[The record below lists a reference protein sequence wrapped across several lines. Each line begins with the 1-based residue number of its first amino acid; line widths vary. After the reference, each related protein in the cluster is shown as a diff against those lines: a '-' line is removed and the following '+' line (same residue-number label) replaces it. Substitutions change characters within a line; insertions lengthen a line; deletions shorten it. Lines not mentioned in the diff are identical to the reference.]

1 MGNYRIRKKELLN
14 EISGWNRFFKRK
26 MHLIAC
32 GGTALTILGLKES
45 TKDIDFIVPNID
57 EYTYLID
64 TLKRLGYKS
73 VTGNGWK
80 RDEKYVFDLFRG
92 KFVHTTELLES
103 PLLEGNN
110 IFFEEFTNV
119 YLGVLNF
126 YDLIISKLFRGAQV
140 DFDDCLILYEAKKNQ
155 ININKLRERFKETAS
170 CDIAPDRLMINL
182 EVFLQMVEK
191 R

>member
-1 MGNYRIRKKELLN
+1 MDNYRINKKDLLT
-14 EISGWNRFFKRK
+14 EISGWNRFLKRK

-64 TLKRLGYKS
+64 SLKKLGYKS
-73 VTGNGWK
+73 VAGHGWR

-103 PLLEGNN
+103 PMLEGNN
-110 IFFEEFTNV
+110 IFFEEFTHV
-119 YLGVLNF
+119 YLGILNF

-140 DFDDCLILYEAKKNQ
+140 DFDDCIILYEANKSQ
-155 ININKLRERFKETAS
+155 INIKKLKDRFKETAS
-170 CDIAPDRLMINL
+170 YDIAPDRLMINL
-182 EVFLQMVEK
+182 ESFLQIIEK